1 MNKRVIGAILVLNL
15 LIGCTTAQIK
25 PIRRG
30 EPVAIV
36 VARSPQADGVMD
48 IRNEELGSNTKTGAG
63 TGASG
68 GAVAGALVGL
78 SCGPFA
84 IFCSPALAI
93 VGAVTGAIAG
103 AGVGAG
109 VGVTGALS
117 SEKAAQLRDR
127 VMRVQR
133 SHSLPAELQKNVNDR
148 AQRYWKLGTDQPAAL
163 VTIELQ
169 DLLLSSTRDEQIN
182 CTVRVLVSVQRD
194 VAKNSTTTE
203 QKMYEYVAP
212 SSSLSIWLDES
223 SDFIDTLLKSAS
235 QQIAAQIVSDLAM
248 N

>member
-1 MNKRVIGAILVLNL
+1 MNKQTITVILLLNL
-15 LIGCTTAQIK
+15 LCGCTTTQIT

-36 VARSPQADGVMD
+36 FTQNQQDAGVID
-48 IRNEELGSNTKTGAG
+48 IRNEDLGSNTKTGAG
-63 TGASG
+63 TGATG
-68 GAVAGALVGL
+68 GAVAGAIAGL
-78 SCGPFA
+78 SCGPFF
-84 IFCSPALAI
+84 IICSPVYAVAGAI
-93 VGAVTGAIAG
+93 VGTVAG

-109 VGVTGALS
+109 VGFTGELS

-127 VMRVQR
+127 VMRVQQ

-148 AQRYWKLGTDQPAAL
+148 AQKYWKLGTDQSAAL

-169 DLLLSSTRDEQIN
+169 DLQLSSSRDEQIS
-182 CTVRVLVSVQRD
+182 CTVLVLVSVQRG
-194 VAKNSTTTE
+194 VAKDSKTTE
-203 QKMYEYVAP
+203 QKMYQYAAP
-212 SSSLSIWLDES
+212 TSNMSVWLDES
-223 SDFIDTLLKSAS
+223 SDFIDTLLTSAS